1 MLFWLII
8 TVLAVAV
15 ALTVVLPLWRGGDAG
30 AAPAQDMA
38 IYRDQLAEVE
48 RDLARGVLDESEAAR
63 TRTEVARRI
72 LSADKAAAVTK
83 ADAPV
88 GLSQGLAAVLAF
100 ALIVGSGGLYFA
112 LGAPGYPDVPL
123 AQRHANADAIR
134 DGRIGQAEAEAM
146 VPPAPIADLPADYVA
161 MVDQLRDAV
170 QARPDDLDGWNLLSL
185 HEAQSGNFAAAAL
198 AQARVITLKGT
209 LVSTAD
215 VVALLDRMVAA
226 TNGYVSPEAEAAARA
241 ILERDPANAGA
252 LYYIGLLYAQTDRP
266 DIAFGLWR
274 QVVEAPGAQGIHY
287 ELASAQIAD
296 AAFAA
301 GVDYAPPPAS
311 GPSAADIEAAAEM
324 DAADQTALIEGMV
337 AGLAERLATDGG
349 PASDWARLIASYG
362 VLGQLD
368 AARAI
373 WTEAQVVFAA
383 DPAALDILMVAATS
397 AGVAE

>member
-1 MLFWLII
+1 MWFWLII
-8 TVLAVAV
+8 TVLALAV
-15 ALTVVLPLWRGGDAG
+15 ALTVVLPLWRGSDGSAD
-30 AAPAQDMA
+30 PAQAMA

-48 RDLARGVLDESEAAR
+48 RDLARGVLDEAEAAR

-72 LSADKAAAVTK
+72 LSADKARTLTQ
-83 ADAPV
+83 ADAPIR
-88 GLSQGLAAVLAF
+88 LSQGLAAGLAF
-100 ALIVGSGGLYFA
+100 ALITGAGALYFA

-134 DGRIGQAEAEAM
+134 AGRIGQAEAETM
-146 VPPAPIADLPADYVA
+146 MPTLPPADLPADYVA
-161 MVDQLRDAV
+161 MVDQLRTTV
-170 QARPDDLDGWNLLSL
+170 QARPDDLEGWTLLSL

-198 AQARVITLKGT
+198 AQARVITLKGAA
-209 LVSTAD
+209 VSNAD

-241 ILERDPANAGA
+241 VLERDPANAGA

-274 QVVEAPGAQGIHY
+274 QVVEAPGAAGIHY
-287 ELASAQIAD
+287 ELAFAQIAD

-301 GVDYAPPPAS
+301 GVDYAPPAAT
-311 GPSAADIEAAAEM
+311 GPTAAEVAAATEM
-324 DAADQTALIEGMV
+324 TPEDQTAMIEGMV
-337 AGLAERLATDGG
+337 AGLAERLGADGG
-349 PASDWARLIASYG
+349 PPSDWARLIASYG

-373 WTEAQVVFAA
+373 WAEAQVVFAD
-383 DPAALDILMVAATS
+383 DPAALDILSVAATS